1 MQDPRACQQ
10 AVQLVRR
17 LEQPS
22 SPRCRSMPYQ
32 RRQQQSL
39 AMYSGVG
46 ALVLHASA
54 FAFSSRFTFASSP
67 APAARTSFAPSLDM
81 KARCAGR
88 RGGGDLAGRRARSR
102 RVHDDEP
109 RPLAR
114 RNFRRHRAIRAR
126 LVRVALGLRR
136 AVGALR
142 GARRRDVRPRL
153 PDRCAPATW
162 CEHRNIQSTFSLP
175 FDDPSLPCW
184 EDDDGADQVGTSCMP
199 LPFEG
204 IAPSCDGDG
213 DDSQCTQISDGA
225 LVGGSS
231 ESTLALTTATGQV
244 VIVDLNADGTSS
256 FAAGGGAPL
265 RGFGAGRVGVNSS
278 LLVWGAA
285 GGSTT
290 LRSRSGAP
298 TARSAR
304 RSRRARP
311 SSPRSPCPTAR
322 AATISSPS
330 PRQTL
335 SSRSPLRRAP
345 PPTPPTPRRRRSS
358 PSGASPASPAR

>member
-1 MQDPRACQQ
+1 MSRALLLAAIFAGTAQSAPAWC
-10 AVQLVRR
+10 
-17 LEQPS
+17 E
-22 SPRCRSMPYQ
+22 SP
-32 RRQQQSL
+32 
-39 AMYSGVG
+39 
-46 ALVLHASA
+46 SA
-54 FAFSSRFTFASSP
+54 FVEQSA
-67 APAARTSFAPSLDM
+67 L
-81 KARCAGR
+81 CAER
-88 RGGGDLAGRRARSR
+88 
-102 RVHDDEP
+102 DDETYD
-109 RPLAR
+109 LD
-114 RNFRRHRAIRAR
+114 F
-126 LVRVALGLRR
+126 LT
-136 AVGALR
+136 
-142 GARRRDVRPRL
+142 D
-153 PDRCAPATW
+153 APATW

-290 LRSRSGAP
+290 ALSVWRADGALCATLEARAPVVASLAVPDGAGGHDLVAVTSGNTLVAFAAP
-298 TARSAR
+298 ACAAADAAPPSELAQWRVAGVTGELSVQAVSHQRNDYSAEALGLNIACFPAVR
-304 RSRRARP
+304 RPPARP
-311 SSPRSPCPTAR
+311 PPRRPPR
-322 AATISSPS
+322 ATPGCGGLTFL
-330 PRQTL
+330 P
-335 SSRSPLRRAP
+335 RAP
-345 PPTPPTPRRRRSS
+345 AGGRL
-358 PSGASPASPAR
+358 GAHPLPLH